1 MAIRTVIPDP
11 NSSMGDIPPITLE
24 DGKLS
29 GTTATYLSSTLRGMI
44 DKFNGGISLGNGLSG
59 YRAGNLDAQYIDV
72 FTPAVADTEFT
83 VPHGLGRKPIG
94 YDVVRKDKAA
104 IVYDSSGGSWGDNV
118 LYLKCNV
125 ASVTIK
131 LRVY

>member
-1 MAIRTVIPDP
+1 
-11 NSSMGDIPPITLE
+11 MGDIPPITLE

-29 GTTATYLSSTLRGMI
+29 GTTATYLSTTLRGMI

-59 YRAGNLDAQYIDV
+59 YRSGNLDAQYIDV
-72 FTPAVADTEFT
+72 FTPSVADTEFA

-94 YDVVRKDKAA
+94 YDVVRSDKAA

-125 ASVTIK
+125 ASTTIK

>member
-11 NSSMGDIPPITLE
+11 SASMGDIPPITLE

-29 GTTATYLSSTLRGMI
+29 GTTATYLSTTLRGMI

-59 YRAGNLDAQYIDV
+59 YRSGNLDAQYIDV
-72 FTPAVADTEFT
+72 FTPGVADTEFA

-94 YDVVRKDKAA
+94 YDVVRRDKAA
-104 IVYDSSGGSWGDNV
+104 IVYDSSGGSWGENV

-125 ASVTIK
+125 ASTTIK

>member
-1 MAIRTVIPDP
+1 MAIRTITPDP
-11 NSSMGDIPPITLE
+11 NAAMGDIPPITLDE
-24 DGKLS
+24 GKLS
-29 GTTATYLSSTLRGMI
+29 GTTATYLSSALRGI
-44 DKFNGGISLGNGLSG
+44 IAKFNGGISLGNGDSG

-72 FTPAVADTEFT
+72 FTPSVADTEFT

-94 YDVVRKDKAA
+94 YDVVRRDKAA
-104 IVYDSSGGSWGDNV
+104 IVYDSSGGSWSDTL

-125 ASVTIK
+125 ASTTIK